1 MPSKITDQRFILRSC
16 VRRYDARNVA
26 TLYLEELKAA
36 MRGRFAWL
44 GAGVVLLGVGAG
56 ATIGTQDTWL
66 DGYGVIA
73 YFLVPLAFI
82 PFAAGAIASP
92 RANRF
97 VENVFTTPV
106 DRGEWFVVKVLVL
119 FTLAV
124 AYYVSL
130 VPMMLVYIAHV
141 GVPPLLT
148 KLLLWAPGLLVAS
161 IAVGVL
167 VGVLFIGRSI
177 AAPAAT
183 GMGLVLLYA
192 GFVPLQELM
201 VARGNGATRMGIATL
216 VSPAV
221 LLKNALG
228 FTIAIGSLPATTTG
242 TWMSIVG
249 IVVGALV
256 LATWTFLRAQGVE
269 TWEAS
274 PRQRAIV
281 GSALLA
287 IAVSPVALADRN
299 YDRPAPPVS
308 NAPPIRALF
317 ARGSGSIA
325 MSAPGGPMPV
335 RCCNTILNRD
345 TSPIGIDEDTRRD
358 VFVLLPVDVS
368 QRIADLHIQVTGD
381 AGLTVM
387 PDAAAIAQAADH
399 LETRAYADQS
409 GPPAPDGHRI
419 TNGWVVRIPVTLRPS
434 HPWDI
439 GGVRYPLD
447 IKMTYRVDGGMVQT
461 FTGRAAVEAE
471 VSSAVAEMSAVSS
484 ILPACCFIAAFV
496 RWRRT
501 R

>member
-1 MPSKITDQRFILRSC
+1 
-16 VRRYDARNVA
+16 VA
-26 TLYLEELKAA
+26 TLYLEELKASL
-36 MRGRFAWL
+36 RGRFAWL
-44 GAGVVLLGVGAG
+44 GAAVVLLGVGAG

-82 PFAAGAIASP
+82 PFAAGAIAGP

-97 VENVFTTPV
+97 VESVFTTPV
-106 DRGEWFVVKVLVL
+106 GRREWFVARILVL
-119 FTLAV
+119 FTLAL
-124 AYYVSL
+124 AYYLSL

-141 GVPPLLT
+141 GVPLLL
-148 KLLLWAPGLLVAS
+148 KKQLLWAPGLLLAS
-161 IAVGVL
+161 ISIGVL
-167 VGVLFIGRSI
+167 IGVLFIGRTI

-228 FTIAIGSLPATTTG
+228 FTIAIGSLPETTSG
-242 TWMSIVG
+242 TWVSLVG
-249 IVVGALV
+249 VVAGALG
-256 LATWTFLRAQGVE
+256 LATWVFLRAQGVE

-281 GSALLA
+281 GSALVA
-287 IAVSPVALADRN
+287 IAVLPVAIADRN

-345 TSPIGIDEDTRRD
+345 TAPVGIDEDTRRD
-358 VFVLLPVDVS
+358 VFVLLPVDVR
-368 QRIADLHIQVTGD
+368 QPITDLHIQVTGD
-381 AGLTVM
+381 AGLTVTA
-387 PDAAAIAQAADH
+387 DATAVARAADH
-399 LETRAYADQS
+399 LETRAYPDQS
-409 GPPAPDGHRI
+409 GPLAPDGQRI
-419 TNGWVVRIPVTLRPS
+419 ANGWVVRLPVTLRPTR
-434 HPWDI
+434 PWDI

-447 IKMTYRVDGGMVQT
+447 IRVTYRVDGGTVQT
-461 FTGRAAVEAE
+461 FAGRAAVEAE
-471 VSSAVAEMSAVSS
+471 VSSAVAEMGVVSAM
-484 ILPACCFIAAFV
+484 LPACCFIAALV

>member
-1 MPSKITDQRFILRSC
+1 
-16 VRRYDARNVA
+16 VA
-26 TLYLEELKAA
+26 TLYFEELKAS

-44 GAGVVLLGVGAG
+44 GAAVVLLGVGAG

-82 PFAAGAIASP
+82 PFAAGALASP

-97 VENVFTTPV
+97 VESVFTTPV
-106 DRGEWFVVKVLVL
+106 DRREWFLAKLLVL

-141 GVPPLLT
+141 GVPLLLT
-148 KLLLWAPGLLVAS
+148 KLLLWAPGLLVTS

-167 VGVLFIGRSI
+167 IGVLFIGRSI

-183 GMGLVLLYA
+183 GMGLVLVYA

-228 FTIAIGSLPATTTG
+228 FTIAIGSVPATTMG
-242 TWMSIVG
+242 TWISIVG
-249 IVVGALV
+249 VVVGALG
-256 LATWTFLRAQGVE
+256 LATWVFLRAQGVE

-274 PRQRAIV
+274 QRQRAILGGALIV
-281 GSALLA
+281 IALL
-287 IAVSPVALADRN
+287 PVAIADRN

-325 MSAPGGPMPV
+325 MSTPGGPMPV

-345 TSPIGIDEDTRRD
+345 TAPIGIDENTRRD
-358 VFVLLPVDVS
+358 LFVLLAVQVG

-381 AGLTVM
+381 AGLGVT
-387 PDAAAIAQAADH
+387 PDATAIAEAADH
-399 LETRAYADQS
+399 LETRAYPDQS

-419 TNGWVVRIPVTLRPS
+419 ETGWVVRIPVTLRPTR
-434 HPWDI
+434 PWDI

-447 IKMTYRVDGGMVQT
+447 IKMTYRVDGGPVQT

-471 VSSAVAEMSAVSS
+471 LSTAVAEMGAVSA
-484 ILPACCFIAAFV
+484 IVPACCFIAAFV

>member
-1 MPSKITDQRFILRSC
+1 
-16 VRRYDARNVA
+16 VG
-26 TLYLEELKAA
+26 TLYIEELKAS

-44 GAGVVLLGVGAG
+44 GAAVVLLAVGAG

-97 VENVFTTPV
+97 VESVFTTPV
-106 DRGEWFVVKVLVL
+106 DRREWFLAKVLVL

-124 AYYVSL
+124 AYYLAL

-141 GVPPLLT
+141 GVPLLLT
-148 KLLLWAPGLLVAS
+148 KLLLWAPGLLLMS
-161 IAVGVL
+161 ISVGVL
-167 VGVLFIGRSI
+167 VGVMFIGRSI

-242 TWMSIVG
+242 TWISIVG
-249 IVVGALV
+249 ICIGALAF
-256 LATWTFLRAQGVE
+256 ATWVFLRAQGVE

-274 PRQRAIV
+274 QRQRWIV
-281 GSALLA
+281 GSTLIALVVFPL
-287 IAVSPVALADRN
+287 ALADRN

-345 TSPIGIDEDTRRD
+345 TAPIGIDEGTRRD
-358 VFVLLPVDVS
+358 LFVLLPVEVG
-368 QRIADLHIQVTGD
+368 QRITDLRVQVSGD
-381 AGLTVM
+381 AGLGVTT
-387 PDAAAIAQAADH
+387 DSTAIVGAGEH
-399 LETRAYADQS
+399 LETRDYPDQI
-409 GPPAPDGHRI
+409 GPPASDGHRI
-419 TNGWVVRIPVTLRPS
+419 SRGWVVRIPVTLRPT

-447 IKMTYRVDGGMVQT
+447 VKLTYHVGEDGALQT

-471 VSSAVAEMSAVSS
+471 VSSAVAEMGAVSA
-484 ILPACCFIAAFV
+484 ILPACCLIAAFV